1 MRLMD
6 TEGNLSN
13 LEGKVN
19 QMKKNKDDSIKNWQG
34 LMDVESG
41 SLDEQVEDGTK
52 KRIEFLHYLSVKR
65 NNTYLKMLAIVT
77 SLAIGTLLLLGIR
90 IVMPIVSLWLIGIC
104 IVLIFGI
111 GCFYLVLEI
120 LVLDFIKKDA
130 INFEKF
136 EHLINEYDD
145 LIKTSTSIIS
155 LWHS

>member
-1 MRLMD
+1 MD

-155 LWHS
+155 L